1 MRILRRKINEEER
14 LYFMN
19 LFACD
24 FQLISFDVSPRS
36 NRVFHSRASSSA
48 ELFAS
53 TCLFFT
59 SREMKVDGGNER
71 MCNNKTFNRYSA
83 SPISSI
89 RLVSISFDV
98 NVLFET

>member
-1 MRILRRKINEEER
+1 MEFENSPKKDQMRECDEEER

-19 LFACD
+19 LFTCD

-59 SREMKVDGGNER
+59 SREMKVDGGMKECVITR
-71 MCNNKTFNRYSA
+71 LLIAIQHPRYHQ
-83 SPISSI
+83 
-89 RLVSISFDV
+89 
-98 NVLFET
+98 